1 MAIDFPIGKFNAM
14 KPSLDVNAIG
24 QHVRLARKSMGLRQ
38 DELAAAA
45 GVGLRFLVELE
56 NGKSTVQL
64 GKTLDVLA
72 AAGLEIELV
81 TRAQDGRPR

>member
-1 MAIDFPIGKFNAM
+1 MP
-14 KPSLDVNAIG
+14 PTRQSLDVAAIG
-24 QHVRLARKSMGLRQ
+24 EQVRRARKAMGLRQ

-72 AAGLEIELV
+72 ATGLDIQLV
-81 TRAQDGRPR
+81 SRAQDGRPR

>member
-1 MAIDFPIGKFNAM
+1 MPPARQ
-14 KPSLDVNAIG
+14 SLDVAAIG
-24 QHVRLARKSMGLRQ
+24 QHVRQARKAMGLRQ

-56 NGKSTVQL
+56 NGKATVQL

-72 AAGLEIELV
+72 ATGLDIQLV
-81 TRAQDGRPR
+81 SRAQDGRPR